1 MYYNYMP
8 GMGMNFNQFQRQE
21 VIRVNG
27 ENGARA
33 MGLAPNSSALV
44 LDETAPIVWL
54 CQTDG
59 AGYKTCTA
67 YKITPVQQEQQET
80 VRSLEERIK
89 RLEALING
97 KPDTQPAD
105 AGGEQ

>member
-1 MYYNYMP
+1 MYYNNMP
-8 GMGMNFNQFQRQE
+8 GMGMNFSQFQRQE

-27 ENGARA
+27 ENGAGA
-33 MGLAPNSSALV
+33 LSMAPNSSALV

-89 RLEALING
+89 RLEALIN
-97 KPDTQPAD
+97 DQSNHQPTD
-105 AGGEQ
+105 AGSEQ